1 LNIYGIGVVYQWLI
15 SISGVAGL
23 IAWLNIAVCHFQFR
37 RAYVLQGYN
46 VDDLPFKARLFPF
59 GPIFAFLVCSFV
71 LVGQGYSTWTAVPI
85 DPVALVAC
93 YIGVPI
99 VVVLYVVYKVVKR
112 TKFIPLAE
120 VDLVTGREEILM

>member
-1 LNIYGIGVVYQWLI
+1 LIIGVVYQWLI

-37 RAYVLQGYN
+37 RAYVLQGFK
-46 VDDLPFKARLFPF
+46 VEDLPFKARWYPF

-71 LVGQGYSTWTAVPI
+71 LVGQGYSTWTQDPI
-85 DPVALVAC
+85 DPIALVAC

-99 VVVLYVVYKVVKR
+99 VVVLYVVYKVVKK

-120 VDLVTGREEILM
+120 VDLVSGRQEILM

>member
-1 LNIYGIGVVYQWLI
+1 MIVGVVYQWLI

-37 RAYVLQGYN
+37 RAYVLQGYS
-46 VDDLPFKARLFPF
+46 VDDLPFKARIFPF
-59 GPIFAFLVCSFV
+59 GPIFAFVECSFI
-71 LVGQGYSTWTAVPI
+71 LVGQGYSYWSA
-85 DPVALVAC
+85 DPVDPVQLVAC

-99 VVVLYVVYKVVKR
+99 VVVLYVGYKVIMK

-120 VDLVTGREEILM
+120 VDLITGREEILM

>member
-1 LNIYGIGVVYQWLI
+1 VYQWLI

-37 RAYVLQGYN
+37 RAYVLQGFK
-46 VDDLPFKARLFPF
+46 VEDLPFRARLFPF

-71 LVGQGYSTWTAVPI
+71 LIGQGYSTWTATPI

-93 YIGVPI
+93 YVGVPI
-99 VVVLYVVYKVVKR
+99 VVILYAVYKIVKK
-112 TKFIPLAE
+112 TKYIPLAE
-120 VDLVTGREEILM
+120 VDLVTGRDEILM

>member
-1 LNIYGIGVVYQWLI
+1 MIGAVYQWLI

-37 RAYVLQGYN
+37 RAYVLQGYS

-59 GPIFAFLVCSFV
+59 GPIFAFVECSFV
-71 LVGQGYSTWTAVPI
+71 LIGQGYTYWSA
-85 DPVALVAC
+85 DPVDPVSLVAC
-93 YIGVPI
+93 YIGIPI
-99 VVVLYVVYKVVKR
+99 VVVLYVGYKVVMK

-120 VDLVTGREEILM
+120 VDLISGREEILM